1 MAINISTLFADIID
15 TPEQRKQKMLQQGMM
30 EGQMLSSGL
39 TGRARALAPLAQM
52 AGQLGVQRNEDLRRA
67 VQPMLGIDPRTTGE
81 KVQEQ
86 IQGLDPNDPNSM
98 LKIAQALQSIDP
110 VRAASLRQLA
120 AQKKQEQDTQKT
132 QNDLNALRIEETKIN
147 IAAGKREAQEY
158 LDTADLR
165 ERLQVANVEAAELS
179 NQELASK
186 INNPSENDTFE
197 RDTQTYP
204 STGLTIYTTGLGRKI
219 VKDINGNILTGDEAS
234 LAVQEALDAQVQ
246 QAAAIRQAQ
255 TSGSQY
261 AEIAN
266 TALNTAGSLTAQV
279 GLLNSAIS
287 EIDRG
292 AKVGTF
298 DRLLAP
304 FNANTAALQTVQNE
318 LGLGVISSTTF
329 GALSQG
335 ELDLALQINAPATN
349 DEQALK
355 EWYIAKSAAV
365 QKLAEAA
372 KQQAIY
378 FSNPGASIP
387 GWITLQESVKA
398 EREIREQAL
407 ASGAENNPSRQKAL
421 EDLGLVPK
429 KPTRSRRGRPL

>member
-1 MAINISTLFADIID
+1 M
-15 TPEQRKQKMLQQGMM
+15 
-30 EGQMLSSGL
+30 
-39 TGRARALAPLAQM
+39 
-52 AGQLGVQRNEDLRRA
+52 
-67 VQPMLGIDPRTTGE
+67 
-81 KVQEQ
+81 
-86 IQGLDPNDPNSM
+86 
-98 LKIAQALQSIDP
+98 
-110 VRAASLRQLA
+110 
-120 AQKKQEQDTQKT
+120 
-132 QNDLNALRIEETKIN
+132 
-147 IAAGKREAQEY
+147 
-158 LDTADLR
+158 
-165 ERLQVANVEAAELS
+165 
-179 NQELASK
+179 
-186 INNPSENDTFE
+186 
-197 RDTQTYP
+197 
-204 STGLTIYTTGLGRKI
+204 
-219 VKDINGNILTGDEAS
+219 
-234 LAVQEALDAQVQ
+234 QEALDAQVQ

-407 ASGAENNPSRQKAL
+407 ASGAENDPTRQKL
-421 EDLGLVPK
+421 YEDLKLVD
-429 KPTRSRRGRPL
+429 KPRPRSRRGRPI